1 MGHRRP
7 VAARHLA
14 RLIGYADHFVTAMA
28 RTGNLLLGERV
39 KHADMALFAA
49 DQHDISRYRACCC
62 LHVLG
67 FQNFLDNGAAHMARR
82 SVQNGIRK
90 SDPPSKP
97 SRYAGHSVTDGG
109 SLNMQPLVDMHQ
121 YLVGVP
127 PFRPFDSLA
136 TSVSNVAAS
145 FDHRYP
151 GC

>member
-1 MGHRRP
+1 M
-7 VAARHLA
+7 AQHLA
-14 RLIGYADHFVTAMA
+14 RPTGDADHFVTAMA
-28 RTGNLLLGERV
+28 RTGNLLHGERV
-39 KHADMALFAA
+39 KYADMALSAA
-49 DQHDISRYRACCC
+49 DRHDISRHRGCRC

-67 FQNFLDNGAAHMARR
+67 FQSFLDNGAAHMARR

-90 SDPPSKP
+90 SDPPAKP

-145 FDHRYP
+145 FDHRYL